1 MTLQV
6 AVLGIDGSGKSTL
19 AQALPMA
26 MAAEMNLVAGAAG
39 TEFWVFAPEQ
49 DHMAPGF
56 YPRGLPLAASLAR
69 ACRWLA
75 KRFVDNP
82 GLYPY
87 FKLANMMFQDDA
99 AVSIGRRHQCE
110 VVVSDCN
117 LIMSAIGR
125 ASNYKRGVSRNGA
138 QAVSSANDLAAA
150 FALLTEGKP
159 LPPES
164 TGSLPSMTAPGFI
177 ARLAR
182 LLGFDGVW
190 IPDVVIFLDIE
201 PATALARIMERG
213 LKLDRHENVADMSR
227 ARETYLEALKALEA
241 YTGKPC
247 THVIEVTRIEPREVI
262 KRAVAALRPRIEMHR
277 IAQPAKVLGT
287 PAGSTAR
294 SVFNFR
300 YLVRYLLGKW
310 FQGAWRE
317 PFFPLSSMGRQ
328 LMREGYSAGVM
339 RAIYEQDEV
348 SLGPIERI
356 FTGYPLH
363 RAVYDRLQILSRNL
377 EVELTDRLHHQ
388 ARVRIFTAPSGFAY
402 DLFRPLEAIAS
413 RQPELMEKVE
423 MVAGDLDPH
432 GVLAGELERRAER
445 LGIRFRFVVGD
456 ITNPATQRE
465 LARSGPHDIAL
476 FVGLSSWLPKPQ
488 ALLHLRWLHEHMS
501 ADGVLVT
508 DCFMAAAYALGG
520 RYVGYRANYYSPALY
535 RCMVDYCGFDGMG
548 ASVDSGS
555 NRINHVLMAR
565 SGIREKSSNLV
576 TQGSGVDRLGDVSAA
591 TGREG
596 GILVAGHRMRGER
609 HDGYAGG

>member
-19 AQALPMA
+19 AQALPMV

-56 YPRGLPLAASLAR
+56 YPKGLPLAARLTR

-75 KRFVDNP
+75 KRFVDKP

-99 AVSIGRRHQCE
+99 AVSIGRRHQCD

-125 ASNYKRGVSRNGA
+125 ASNYKRGMSRNGA
-138 QAVSSANDLAAA
+138 QAVSNANDLAAA
-150 FALLTEGKP
+150 FALLTEGKS
-159 LPPES
+159 LPPE
-164 TGSLPSMTAPGFI
+164 TAGRLPSMTAPAFI

-182 LLGFDGVW
+182 MLGFDGVW

-201 PATALARIMERG
+201 PATALARIRDRG
-213 LKLDRHENVADMSR
+213 LKLDRHENEADMTR

-247 THVIEVTRIEPREVI
+247 TQVIDVTHAEPREVI
-262 KRAVAALRPRIEMHR
+262 KRAVAALGPRIEMHR

-294 SVFNFR
+294 NVFNFH
-300 YLVRYLLGKW
+300 YLVRYLFGKW

-339 RAIYEQDEV
+339 RVIYEQDKV
-348 SLGPIERI
+348 SLGPVQHIFLRV

-363 RAVYDRLQILSRNL
+363 RAVYDRLQILSRDL
-377 EVELTDRLHHQ
+377 EAELTDRLHHQ
-388 ARVRIFTAPSGFAY
+388 AKVRIFTAPSGFAY

-423 MVAGDLDPH
+423 LVAGALDPH

-456 ITNPATQRE
+456 ITNPTAQRE
-465 LARSGPHDIAL
+465 LARSGPYDIAL

-488 ALLHLRWLHEHMS
+488 ALLHLRWLHEHLN

-520 RYVGYRANYYSPALY
+520 RYIGYRANYYSPALY

-548 ASVDSGS
+548 ARVESGS

-565 SGIREKSSNLV
+565 SGIREEFSNQV
-576 TQGSGVDRLGDVSAA
+576 TNGCGWIRNGSY
-591 TGREG
+591 GRE
-596 GILVAGHRMRGER
+596 LLE
-609 HDGYAGG
+609 